1 MSDTKPIPAARPAT
15 RDGSG
20 DVLAMLE
27 VKSSDALPAWLGARL
42 REHCGG
48 SAPRVLRVYPARA
61 ARIKGVAG
69 PEAFSIADVTNEG
82 QVLPVPAGGDE
93 LMLGALRQHRPIAAA
108 LEAGEPRLLATFEAG
123 GEARYVVELRGGAPR
138 PEETRAL
145 VAVARKYFERLVD
158 GETDPLTRLANRR
171 LFQSHLE
178 AGVKRWSSA
187 GHAYYFAMLDLD
199 HFKKVNDEFGHLY
212 GDEILVHFANL
223 MRASFRSGDQLY
235 RFGGEEFV
243 VVFRVEPPDLSGEPT
258 VERFR
263 KAVEEYAFPGGARVT
278 VSVGFTRVAD
288 VSTPA
293 AVLIDRADEALY
305 YAKAH
310 GRNKVCGWEA
320 LVAAGELKFKEA
332 PKGDVTLF

>member
-1 MSDTKPIPAARPAT
+1 LSDPKPGPAPAAAL
-15 RDGSG
+15 RDGG
-20 DVLAMLE
+20 DDVLAMLE

-42 REHCGG
+42 QARCGG
-48 SAPRVLRVYPARA
+48 SPARVMRVYPARA

-69 PEAFSIADVTNEG
+69 PEAFSLADVTSE
-82 QVLPVPAGGDE
+82 VHTPVPAGSDE
-93 LMLGALRQHRPIAAA
+93 LLMGALRQHRPIAAA
-108 LEAGEPRLLATFEAG
+108 LQDGQPRLLATFEAG
-123 GEARYVVELRGGAPR
+123 GEMRYVVELRGGAPK

-158 GETDPLTRLANRR
+158 GETDPLTRLSNRR

-199 HFKKVNDEFGHLY
+199 HFKRINDEFGHLY

-223 MRASFRSGDQLY
+223 MRNTFRSGDQLY

-243 VVFRVEPPDLSGEPT
+243 VVYRVEPPDLSGEPT

-263 KAVEEYAFPGGARVT
+263 SAVESYAFPGGARVT
-278 VSVGFTRVAD
+278 VSIGYTRVTD
-288 VSTPA
+288 STPA

-310 GRNKVCGWEA
+310 GRNKVCGWDA
-320 LVAAGELKFKEA
+320 LVAAGELRFKDA
-332 PKGDVTLF
+332 PKPDVTLF